1 MAQNIIYSTWEGNK
15 GPSLCLMTKLLLLGL
30 LTVLPFSLHVLISLI
45 KIVLAKV
52 FPQQR
57 QAEDMRE
64 GGKDDALFQ

>member
-1 MAQNIIYSTWEGNK
+1 
-15 GPSLCLMTKLLLLGL
+15 MTKLLLLGL